1 MKRVKIESKFQA
13 TPLWK
18 RFFSYVVDIFLINLI
33 VSIPFAGYCESRF
46 GGVRDVFFGG
56 KSNGGLLIVSFLILF
71 LILFYFVIM
80 EYKTGQTIGS
90 MIFGIYAISLIGKNM
105 AFGQAFIRNILMP
118 FPIVL
123 LIDSLYMIF
132 KGGNRRLFEVFSAT
146 AVVEKGVV
154 LK

>member
-33 VSIPFAGYCESRF
+33 LSIPFAGYFESRF